1 MLRSFISKT
10 IFPNFERDLA
20 KTLQKE
26 VKTMDDAM
34 GCMLAPQVHSYQ
46 AATTGGAFG
55 ASSARSA
62 PQRLIRVARPIKK
75 DNGLFHE

>member
-1 MLRSFISKT
+1 
-10 IFPNFERDLA
+10 
-20 KTLQKE
+20 
-26 VKTMDDAM
+26 M